1 MNWKIKKAFL
11 LTISSLMFNL
21 FIKNNVFAAVKN
33 DTNKISP
40 LDTFLNFVNN
50 IFINY
55 RIFLLI
61 IGGVICISLLDAFY
75 CFIVKAR
82 EQGKYLKE
90 LDLERERYYIVVE
103 QLNDIIFDFDLTEKK
118 LLSSSKF
125 EEKFG
130 WTLNIQNYNK
140 NFLKEF
146 KIHPDDEV
154 LVNKILDDMRA
165 LNKQSI
171 IKQIRLMKN
180 NGEYLW
186 CELKLNYIQ
195 RNNKI
200 VRVIGK
206 ITDIDHIVREHSLL
220 KLKSEY
226 DQLTKVYNKSAFYDK
241 VKNYIVDCEE
251 NNCILVFIDL
261 DNFKAINDNLG
272 HMTGDE
278 VLKDT
283 ANKICDIFNGTD
295 AIISRFGGDEFCIFN
310 PSLSCS
316 LIKEKIN
323 ILCNNLKTTYV
334 GNNTEITVSASIG
347 VAFYPKDGKT
357 VESLIHKSDIA
368 LYNSKENG
376 KNQFTIYSSS
386 LEESY

>member
-1 MNWKIKKAFL
+1 MSWKINKVL
-11 LTISSLMFNL
+11 ILSISVLVFNL
-21 FIKNNVFAAVKN
+21 FNNNSVFAAVKN
-33 DTNKISP
+33 DINKISP

-50 IFINY
+50 IWINY
-55 RIFLLI
+55 RVFLLI
-61 IGGVICISLLDAFY
+61 IGGFICISLLDALY
-75 CFIVKAR
+75 CFIVKAKA
-82 EQGKYLKE
+82 QGKYLKE
-90 LDLERERYYIVVE
+90 LDLERERYHIVVE

-146 KIHPDDEV
+146 KIHPDDEI
-154 LVNKILDDMRA
+154 LVTKVFDDMKA

-171 IKQIRLMKN
+171 IKQIRLMKK

-195 RNNKI
+195 RSNKI

-206 ITDIDHIVREHSLL
+206 ITDIDHIVKEHSLL

-241 VKNYIVDCEE
+241 VKSYIGNNKE
-251 NNCILVFIDL
+251 NKCILVFIDL

-272 HMTGDE
+272 HMAGDE

-310 PSLSCS
+310 PNISCS
-316 LIKEKIN
+316 LIREKIN
-323 ILCNNLKTTYV
+323 ILCNNLKATYV
-334 GNNTEITVSASIG
+334 GNNIEITVSASVGI
-347 VAFYPKDGKT
+347 AFYPKHGKT

-376 KNQFTIYSSS
+376 KNQFTIYNSN
-386 LEESY
+386 LEIS